1 MQEIVLVIHLI
12 LAAGLV
18 AFVLFQRSEGGALG
32 IGGGGGQGGMM
43 SSRGTA
49 NFLTKMTTFLAASF
63 FVTSLTLAVLAKQSG
78 ESGSVLDVPVVEAP
92 LGTIPEEKEIPAV
105 PETE

>member
-32 IGGGGGQGGMM
+32 IGGGGQGGMM

-49 NFLTKMTTFLAASF
+49 NFLTKMTTFLAAGF

-78 ESGSVLDVPVVEAP
+78 ESGSVLDGPVVEAP

>member
-32 IGGGGGQGGMM
+32 IGGGQGGMM
-43 SSRGTA
+43 SSRGSA
-49 NFLTKMTTFLAASF
+49 NFLTKMTTFLAAGF
-63 FVTSLTLAVLAKQSG
+63 FVTSLTLAVIAKQSDVDA
-78 ESGSVLDVPVVEAP
+78 SVLDAPVAETQKDVK
-92 LGTIPEEKEIPAV
+92 PEEEVPSV
-105 PETE
+105 PESE